1 MKRYRSFLP
10 ANNSD
15 LWLNQDPEAEGDFDP
30 SDPKSTDFGPRL
42 IRFVVGLFDE
52 DQQVGFMNME
62 QQE

>member
-52 DQQVGFMNME
+52 D
-62 QQE
+62 